1 MKKIFKWEFW
11 PFWLFYTPVY
21 ILYLWYSLR
30 ARSMIFF
37 SATNPSMYMGG
48 FVDYSKYD
56 ILMKIP
62 DAVVPKTVLLET
74 ENALEEAKSE
84 IQAGNF
90 QYPLI
95 LKPDMGERGFGVQK
109 IDNEEELERY
119 FSNFKTKTLLQEFVD
134 LPLEFGVLYYRYPDE
149 DRGHVS
155 SVVMKSFLTVVGDGK
170 SDLQTL
176 FQQSERAQYYEHL
189 LLKQYKDRLDE
200 VLPDGESL
208 VLEEIGNHSRG
219 TMFLNKNDLINDQ
232 LVDAFDRISKDIDG
246 FYFGRYDLRVASI
259 EDLYK
264 GNIQVME
271 LNGANSEPAHIYDP
285 NMPLFRAY
293 RFLFRHW
300 KTIFTIG
307 RLNHKKGVPYM
318 KSFKGIKV
326 VREHFKRRKKE
337 VVGEF

>member
-21 ILYLWYSLR
+21 VLYLWYSLR

-62 DAVVPKTVLLET
+62 QEVVPKTALLDEQ
-74 ENALEEAKSE
+74 NPLADV
-84 IQAGNF
+84 QAQLAAGHFN
-90 QYPLI
+90 YPFI
-95 LKPDMGERGFGVQK
+95 LKPDMGERGYGVQK

-119 FSNFKTKTLLQEFVD
+119 FSKIKTKTLLQEFVD

-149 DRGHVS
+149 ERGNVS
-155 SVVMKSFLTVVGDGK
+155 SVVMKEFLSVKGDGK
-170 SDLQTL
+170 SSLLEL
-176 FQQSERAQYYEHL
+176 FKKSDRAQYYEHL

-200 VLPDGESL
+200 VLPEGEKL

-219 TMFLNKNDLINDQ
+219 TMFLNKNDLINEKLIDT
-232 LVDAFDRISKDIDG
+232 FDRISKQVDG
-246 FYFGRYDLRVASI
+246 YYFGRYDLRVASI
-259 EDLYK
+259 EDLYEGK
-264 GNIQVME
+264 VMVME

-285 NMPLFRAY
+285 SMPLLRAY
-293 RFLFRHW
+293 RFLFKQW
-300 KTIFTIG
+300 KTIFIIG
-307 RLNHKKGVPYM
+307 RQNHKKGVPYM
-318 KSFKGIKV
+318 KSFKGIKA
-326 VREHFKRRKKE
+326 VREHFKRQKE
-337 VVGEF
+337 EVIGEF

>member
-62 DAVVPKTVLLET
+62 EAVVPKTVLLDT
-74 ENALEEAKSE
+74 ENPLEEAKDE

-109 IDNEEELERY
+109 IDTEEELERY
-119 FSNFKTKTLLQEFVD
+119 FSNFKTKTLLQEFVG

-149 DRGHVS
+149 ERGHIS

-189 LLKQYKDRLDE
+189 LLKQYKDRLTE
-200 VLPDGESL
+200 VLPEGESL
-208 VLEEIGNHSRG
+208 ILEEIGNHSRG
-219 TMFLNKNDLINDQ
+219 TMFLNKNDLINDE
-232 LVDAFDRISKDIDG
+232 LIDAFDRISKNVDG

-264 GNIQVME
+264 GNIMVME

-293 RFLFRHW
+293 RFLFKHW
-300 KTIFTIG
+300 KTIFKIG

>member
-1 MKKIFKWEFW
+1 MKKLFKWEFW
-11 PFWLFYTPVY
+11 PFWIFYTPVY
-21 ILYLWYSLR
+21 LLYIWYSIR

-62 DAVVPKTVLLET
+62 EDVVPKTVLLEV
-74 ENALEEAKSE
+74 EGAEKEAKAQ
-84 IQAGNF
+84 IAAGNF
-90 QYPLI
+90 NYPLI

-109 IDNEEELERY
+109 IDDEEELEKY
-119 FSNFKTKTLLQEFVD
+119 FAKFKTKTLLQEFVD

-149 DRGHVS
+149 ERGHIS
-155 SVVMKSFLTVVGDGK
+155 SVVMKEFLNVIGDGK
-170 SDLQTL
+170 STL
-176 FQQSERAQYYEHL
+176 GELFKKSERAQYYEHI
-189 LLKQYKDRLDE
+189 LLKQYKDRLNE
-200 VLPDGESL
+200 VLPEGKKEVL
-208 VLEEIGNHSRG
+208 VEIGNHSRG
-219 TMFLNKNDLINDQ
+219 TMFLNKNDLINDK
-232 LVDAFDRISKDIDG
+232 LIDAFDRISKQVDG
-246 FYFGRYDLRVASI
+246 YYFGRYDLRVASI
-259 EDLYK
+259 EDLYEGK
-264 GNIQVME
+264 IMVME

-293 RFLFRHW
+293 RFLFKHW

-307 RLNHKKGVPYM
+307 RQNHKKGVPYM

-326 VREHFKRRKKE
+326 VREHFKRRKDE